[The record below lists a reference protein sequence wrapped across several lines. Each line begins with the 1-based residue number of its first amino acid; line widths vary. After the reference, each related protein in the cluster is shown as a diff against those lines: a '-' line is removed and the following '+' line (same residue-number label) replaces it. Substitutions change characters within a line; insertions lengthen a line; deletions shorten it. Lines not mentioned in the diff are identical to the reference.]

1 MGQMQTDILHA
12 QLPCVALAPSAPQ
25 LHPAL
30 GHEAC
35 SSLVAHPLFARWN
48 EDLDGVL
55 LSFRNE
61 RVLTQAATIHPYF
74 PFVRLEVAAEVA
86 VFRPRPGMRL
96 GAWDSRNARRACKA
110 VAGCSGAQSYIWVLQ
125 LYSCA

>member
-1 MGQMQTDILHA
+1 MR
-12 QLPCVALAPSAPQ
+12 ALAPCAPR

-30 GHEAC
+30 GRDPC

-48 EDLDGVL
+48 EDLEGVL
-55 LSFRNE
+55 LAFCNE

-74 PFVRLEVAAEVA
+74 PFVRLEVAAEVT

-96 GAWDSRNARRACKA
+96 GAWGSSGARRACKA
-110 VAGCSGAQSYIWVLQ
+110 VAGCRGVQSYTWAQQ
-125 LYSCA
+125 L